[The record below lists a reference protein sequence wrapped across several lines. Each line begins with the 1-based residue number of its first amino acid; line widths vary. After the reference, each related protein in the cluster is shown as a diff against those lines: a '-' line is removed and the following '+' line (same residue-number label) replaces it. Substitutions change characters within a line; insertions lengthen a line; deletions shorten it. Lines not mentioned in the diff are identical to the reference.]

1 MTKTLWTTEGDQAKT
16 TNGTVIGSY
25 VIKHGRFQYQC
36 FLAQLFYGQD
46 KLSKTAYVTEIRNL
60 SSQKEL
66 HLKSPLARTIMR
78 KLRDNNGLKYVFPY
92 QKVKK

>member
-25 VIKHGRFQYQC
+25 DIKHGRFQYRC

-60 SSQKEL
+60 CNKKEL
-66 HLKSPLARTIMR
+66 HLKSPLAKIIMK
-78 KLRDNNGLKYVFPY
+78 KLREDNGLKYVFPY
-92 QKVKK
+92 QKASK